1 MKIVSLLLSRRH
13 SEKLLYLL
21 LVGGIDRPA
30 GLPTLSKEAKG
41 GARKST
47 QNAEQRLFFILRIQP
62 SPSLIEFII
71 ICISI
76 RTSISISMN
85 NAKAILVAAAFGLFS
100 ISTAK
105 AGKVSSSVNIH
116 VSSSHEIMILKM
128 KIDG

>member
-62 SPSLIEFII
+62 SPSL
-71 ICISI
+71 
-76 RTSISISMN
+76 T
-85 NAKAILVAAAFGLFS
+85 
-100 ISTAK
+100 
-105 AGKVSSSVNIH
+105 
-116 VSSSHEIMILKM
+116 
-128 KIDG
+128 

>member
-1 MKIVSLLLSRRH
+1 
-13 SEKLLYLL
+13 
-21 LVGGIDRPA
+21 
-30 GLPTLSKEAKG
+30 
-41 GARKST
+41 
-47 QNAEQRLFFILRIQP
+47 
-62 SPSLIEFII
+62 
-71 ICISI
+71 
-76 RTSISISMN
+76 MN